1 MNDLS
6 SINNMR
12 DLEYQRSLL
21 QAKAAHEERQVRQ
34 DIESIKA
41 DYAPIVNGVNS
52 IRNGFAKIKL
62 ITPILVPVIRF
73 FWNRR
78 RNRKRES

>member
-1 MNDLS
+1 MSELS
-6 SINNMR
+6 SIRSMR
-12 DLEYQRSLL
+12 DLEYQRSRL
-21 QAKAAHEERQVRQ
+21 QLKADKQERIIRK

-52 IRNGFAKIKL
+52 IRTGFSKLRL
-62 ITPILVPVIRF
+62 ITPLVLPVIRF

-78 RNRKRES
+78 HNRKK

>member
-1 MNDLS
+1 MNDMS
-6 SINNMR
+6 SIRNIR
-12 DLEYQRSLL
+12 DLEYQRNLL
-21 QAKAAHEERQVRQ
+21 QLKSVNEERKIRQ

-52 IRNGFAKIKL
+52 IRNGVSKL
-62 ITPILVPVIRF
+62 RVITPLLLPVVRF

-78 RNRKRES
+78 KNRNR